1 MYKVIVTEDFI
12 NMIKELPLRH
22 INVLTKPFVSIEKIN
37 NENVALENN
46 AFMIDLLEQI
56 KNQELE

>member
-1 MYKVIVTEDFI
+1 MYEVIVTEDFI
-12 NMIKELPLRH
+12 NVIKELPLRY
-22 INVLTKPFVSIEKIN
+22 IGVLTNSFLSIKKVDE
-37 NENVALENN
+37 ESLALEEN

>member
-1 MYKVIVTEDFI
+1 MYEVIVTEDFI
-12 NMIKELPLRH
+12 NVIKELPIRYVG
-22 INVLTKPFVSIEKIN
+22 VLTNSFLSIKKIDQ
-37 NENVALENN
+37 ESLALKEN

>member
-1 MYKVIVTEDFI
+1 MYEVIVTEDFI
-12 NMIKELPLRH
+12 NVIKELPLRY
-22 INVLTKPFVSIEKIN
+22 ISVLTNSFLSIKKV
-37 NENVALENN
+37 NEESLALEEN

>member
-22 INVLTKPFVSIEKIN
+22 INVLTKSFVSIEKIN
-37 NENVALENN
+37 NENVALEDN

>member
-22 INVLTKPFVSIEKIN
+22 INVLTKSFVSFEKIN

>member
-1 MYKVIVTEDFI
+1 MYEVIVTEDFI
-12 NMIKELPLRH
+12 NVIKDLPLRYVG
-22 INVLTKPFVSIEKIN
+22 VLTNSFLSIKKIDTEK
-37 NENVALENN
+37 VALQDN

>member
-1 MYKVIVTEDFI
+1 MYEVIVTEDFI
-12 NMIKELPLRH
+12 NVIKDLPLRYVG
-22 INVLTKPFVSIEKIN
+22 VLTNSFLSIKKIDTEKA
-37 NENVALENN
+37 ALQDN